1 MIKIPKLNL
10 QETVNEIT
18 SFIKD
23 VVEKSKAKGVVLGLS
38 GGVDSCVTAVLCVK
52 ALGKNGCLGVIMPTS
67 FTPKEDVEDAEF
79 LAQQLGIK
87 IEKVNIDNISESFFK
102 ALKVDLEKHRIPA
115 ANIRA
120 RIRMTILYYYANIE
134 NRLVV
139 GTSDKSER
147 LIGYFT
153 KYGDGGVD
161 FMPIAHLYKTQVR
174 ELAAYLGLPDRIVNK
189 PSSPQ
194 LYPGHKV
201 TDELPLDYDKLDKV
215 LVGLFEL
222 KLSPEKIEELT
233 GIPLDKILIV
243 VKRFNETNHKRVIP
257 FFIGKEQQNIKI

>member
-1 MIKIPKLNL
+1 LIEVPKLNL

-18 SFIKD
+18 FFIKET
-23 VVEKSKAKGVVLGLS
+23 VEKSKAKGVVLGLS
-38 GGVDSCVTAVLCVK
+38 GGIDSCVAAFLCVK
-52 ALGKNGCLGVIMPTS
+52 ALGKNSCLGVAMHTS
-67 FTPKEDVEDAEF
+67 FTPKEDIEDVEF
-79 LAQQLGIK
+79 LAQKLGIK
-87 IEKVNIDNISESFFK
+87 IEKVNIDSISESFFK
-102 ALKVDLEKHRIPA
+102 ALKVDLEKHKIPA

-120 RIRMTILYYYANIE
+120 RIRMIILYYYANLE

-174 ELAAYLGLPDRIVNK
+174 ELAAYLGLPSRIVNK

-201 TDELPLDYDKLDKV
+201 IDELPLDYNELDKV

-222 KLSPEKIEELT
+222 KLSPMEIKKLT
-233 GIPLDKILIV
+233 GIPLNKILII
-243 VKRFNETNHKRVIP
+243 VKRFNETKHKRVLPP
-257 FFIGKEQQNIKI
+257 FIEK

>member
-1 MIKIPKLNL
+1 MIEVPKLNL
-10 QETVNEIT
+10 QETVDEIT
-18 SFIKD
+18 GFIKEI
-23 VVEKSKAKGVVLGLS
+23 VGKSRAKGVVVGLS

-52 ALGKNGCLGVIMPTS
+52 ALGKNNCLGVIMPTS

-87 IEKVNIDNISESFFK
+87 VEKVNIDNISESFFK
-102 ALKVDLEKHRIPA
+102 ALKVDLEKQKIPA
-115 ANIRA
+115 ANIIA
-120 RIRMTILYYYANIE
+120 RIRMVILYYYANIE

-139 GTSDKSER
+139 GTGDKSER

-174 ELAAYLGLPDRIVNK
+174 ELAAYLGLPSRIVNK

-201 TDELPLDYDKLDKV
+201 VDELPLDYDKLDKV
-215 LVGLFEL
+215 LVGLFDL
-222 KLSPEKIEELT
+222 KLYPEKIEELT
-233 GIPLDKILIV
+233 SIPLNKILIMF
-243 VKRFNETNHKRVIP
+243 KRFNETKHKREPP
-257 FFIGKEQQNIKI
+257 FFINK

>member
-1 MIKIPKLNL
+1 MKK
-10 QETVNEIT
+10 
-18 SFIKD
+18 K
-23 VVEKSKAKGVVLGLS
+23 VLVGLS
-38 GGVDSCVTAVLCVK
+38 GGIDSSVSAFLLKEKGYEVIGVFMK
-52 ALGKNGCLGVIMPTS
+52 IFDERYRDFLGFKSACYGPEEKDI
-67 FTPKEDVEDAEF
+67 EDAEF
-79 LAQQLGIK
+79 LAQQLGIEVK
-87 IEKVNIDNISESFFK
+87 KVNIDDISESFFK
-102 ALKVDLEKHRIPA
+102 TLKVDLEKQKIPA

-120 RIRMTILYYYANIE
+120 RIRMIILYYYANIG

-174 ELAAYLGLPDRIVNK
+174 ELAAYLGLPSRIVNK

-194 LYPGHKV
+194 LYPGHKAV
-201 TDELPLDYDKLDKV
+201 DELPLDYNELDKV

-233 GIPLDKILIV
+233 NIPLNKILIV
-243 VKRFNETNHKRVIP
+243 LKRFNETKHKRVFP
-257 FFIGKEQQNIKI
+257 LFIER

>member
-1 MIKIPKLNL
+1 MIEVPKLNL
-10 QETVNEIT
+10 QETVDEVT
-18 SFIKD
+18 GFIKE
-23 VVEKSKAKGVVLGLS
+23 VVEKSKAKGVVIGLS
-38 GGVDSCVTAVLCVK
+38 GGVDSCVTTVLCVK
-52 ALGKNGCLGVIMPTS
+52 ALGKNNCLGVIMPAS
-67 FTPKEDVEDAEF
+67 FTPKEDIDDAEF
-79 LAQQLGIK
+79 LAQQLGIEVK
-87 IEKVNIDNISESFFK
+87 KVNIDDISESFFK
-102 ALKVDLEKHRIPA
+102 TLKVDLEKQKIPA

-120 RIRMTILYYYANIE
+120 RIRMIILYYYANIG

-174 ELAAYLGLPDRIVNK
+174 ELAAYLGLPSRIVNK

-194 LYPGHKV
+194 LYPGHKAV
-201 TDELPLDYDKLDKV
+201 DELPLDYNELDKV

-233 GIPLDKILIV
+233 NIPLNKILIV
-243 VKRFNETNHKRVIP
+243 LKRFNETKHKRVFP
-257 FFIGKEQQNIKI
+257 LFIER